1 MRAIFTWN
9 SLRLFIIFYFYV
21 LGFNVFITVIDS
33 DFDLATQVSTKNL
46 LFNII
51 TAAFLTLLET
61 CQRRATST
69 SGDKGL
75 ILPDEPGI

>member
-51 TAAFLTLLET
+51 TAAFLTLLRIAKEEEPQHQET
-61 CQRRATST
+61 KA
-69 SGDKGL
+69 
-75 ILPDEPGI
+75 